1 MDKIKDT
8 MSNVGASLGLSKDSS
23 KGGNDSHDK
32 SHQSAG
38 TEPRTSTMNTHPS
51 TMGGSNMSG
60 SGGMNVSG
68 IPASSHSQNIAGSH
82 GSSGPSCCQNGC
94 KCGSDCSCGSNCS
107 CASCGANNNF
117 RNTNTTSDMSGGQ
130 RSMTGSGMSTGG
142 SSSHASNTSTVNK
155 ALSDQLDAHNKVTSV
170 GGSTTRSS

>member
-8 MSNVGASLGLSKDSS
+8 MSSVGASLGLTKDSS

-38 TEPRTSTMNTHPS
+38 TEPRTSSTMNIHPS
-51 TMGGSNMSG
+51 TMGGSNM
-60 SGGMNVSG
+60 
-68 IPASSHSQNIAGSH
+68 PASSHSQNISGSH

-107 CASCGANNNF
+107 CGSCGANNKAKSA
-117 RNTNTTSDMSGGQ
+117 NTSSGDMSAGQ
-130 RSMTGSGMSTGG
+130 RSMTGSDMSTGG
-142 SSSHASNTSTVNK
+142 SSSHASNASTVNK
-155 ALSDQLDAHNKVTSV
+155 ALSDQSDVHNKVTSV